1 MPEKTT
7 NKNKNSNKNN
17 LNDYAKYSGI
27 AIQMGVIIFVGVL
40 GGKKIDEYFSLKTPI
55 FTLILSL
62 LSVGFAIYISIKDFI
77 KKWVPN

>member
-1 MPEKTT
+1 MPEKT
-7 NKNKNSNKNN
+7 NKNSNKNKNN

-77 KKWVPN
+77 KK